1 MTLSIEINTIVPKF
15 GAIKIEEDIIFK
27 ARGCE
32 LLSHIERKL
41 FEVDRT

>member
-1 MTLSIEINTIVPKF
+1 MNGIRKTTFYETIIV
-15 GAIKIEEDIIFK
+15 K
-27 ARGCE
+27 ARGGE